1 MHFPAIVLLAAI
13 AAPLSAFAAA
23 PSADGVS
30 LEFASAAKIKM
41 VRVGVQSHWE
51 RRWIQRNGR
60 HLGAHWDLQLA
71 QWRGSAHQ
79 NIPGRHQHITDI
91 GLTPVFRWQADDRKG
106 WYLEGGIG
114 LHMLTKK
121 YDNDQDYLSTK
132 FQFGDHLGG
141 GYVLGNGWDL
151 GLKIQ
156 HFSNGGIKTPN
167 SGVDVVVFK
176 AARNF

>member
-1 MHFPAIVLLAAI
+1 MHFPALVLLAAI
-13 AAPLSAFAAA
+13 AVPLSAFAAA
-23 PSADGVS
+23 PAADGVS
-30 LEFASAAKIKM
+30 FEFASAAKIKM

-60 HLGAHWDLQLA
+60 HLGAYWDLQLA

-91 GLTPVFRWQADDRKG
+91 GLTPVFRWQADERKG

-176 AARNF
+176 VARTF